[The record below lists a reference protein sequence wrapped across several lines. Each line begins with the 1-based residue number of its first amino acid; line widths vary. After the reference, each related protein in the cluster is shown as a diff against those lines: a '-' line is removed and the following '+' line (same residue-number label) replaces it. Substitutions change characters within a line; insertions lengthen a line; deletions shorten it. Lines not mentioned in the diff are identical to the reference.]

1 MELFRIEKG
10 HMKKIY
16 FDYASTTPADP
27 EVIAA
32 MMPFFTEKFGNAS
45 SPHSF
50 GLEAQKALEDSRE
63 ILARFI
69 GASREEMVFT
79 SGGTEANNLAMIG
92 VARHL
97 KSQGNHIITT
107 KIEHPSVLET
117 VQYLEKEGF
126 RVTYLNVDKNGLISL
141 EELQK
146 AILEQTI
153 LISIMHAS
161 NEIGT
166 LQAIAE
172 IGKIAR
178 AKGILFHADAVQTI
192 GHLPINVKDINVDL
206 LSLAAHKFYGPKG
219 MGALY
224 VRKGVQL
231 ASQLLGGNQEHGLR
245 ASTQN
250 VAGVVGLAKA
260 IEMCSQRMIAE
271 AAEQTM
277 LRNYLVTEV
286 LKRIDGSRLNG
297 HAQNRLPNNAHFAF
311 ENIKGESLLM
321 SLDMVGIAASM
332 GSACKAGAMEPSHVL
347 KAIGLSDELAF
358 GALRIS
364 IGRWTTKEQ
373 IEYLLEQLPKAIRQ
387 LRK

>member
-1 MELFRIEKG
+1 ME
-10 HMKKIY
+10 KIY

-63 ILARFI
+63 ILAKFL
-69 GASREEMVFT
+69 GVSREEMVFT
-79 SGGTEANNLAMIG
+79 SGGTEANNLAIIG
-92 VARHL
+92 VARRL
-97 KSQGNHIITT
+97 KSKGNHIITT

-117 VQYLEKEGF
+117 AQYLEKEGF
-126 RVTYLNVDKNGLISL
+126 RVTYLDVDENGLISL

-146 AILEQTI
+146 AISEQTI
-153 LISIMHAS
+153 LVSIMHAS

-166 LQAIAE
+166 LEPIDE
-172 IGKIAR
+172 IGKITR
-178 AKGILFHADAVQTI
+178 EKGIFFHVDAVQTI
-192 GHLPINVKDINVDL
+192 GHLPVSVKDLNIDL
-206 LSLAAHKFYGPKG
+206 LSLAAHKLYGPKG
-219 MGALY
+219 IGALY

-260 IEMCSQRMIAE
+260 IEICSQRITAE
-271 AAEQTM
+271 AAEQM
-277 LRNYLVTEV
+277 ILRNYLITQV

-297 HAQNRLPNNAHFAF
+297 SAQNRLPNNAHFAF
-311 ENIKGESLLM
+311 ENIRGEALLM

-332 GSACKAGAMEPSHVL
+332 GSACKAGTMEPSHVL
-347 KAIGLSDELAF
+347 KAIGLSDDLAF

-364 IGRWTTKEQ
+364 IGRWTTREQ